1 MSSNKITALSVL
13 VLITGFIIMA
23 TVNQPVIAW
32 VFIAIGTGV
41 YGWSLYKQEM
51 SDKDALNDALKHTT
65 LVEKFRQQ

>member
-23 TVNQPVIAW
+23 TVNQPAIAW
-32 VFIAIGTGV
+32 VFIAIGAGI

-51 SDKDALNDALKHTT
+51 SDKDVLNEAIRHTT
-65 LVEKFRQQ
+65 